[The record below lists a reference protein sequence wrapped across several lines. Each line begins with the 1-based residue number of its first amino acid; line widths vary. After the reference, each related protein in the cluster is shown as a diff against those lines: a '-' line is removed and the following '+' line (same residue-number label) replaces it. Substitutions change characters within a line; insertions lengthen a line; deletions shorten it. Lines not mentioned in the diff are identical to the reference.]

1 LADGSWF
8 GKAAS
13 SSVAQPATKKIAP
26 KQIARTNGFMP
37 EYEIVSS
44 FRAKGIR
51 NARLLPYGEEASP
64 YGKK

>member
-1 LADGSWF
+1 
-8 GKAAS
+8 
-13 SSVAQPATKKIAP
+13 
-26 KQIARTNGFMP
+26 MP